1 MSPRDAFGRPQTV
14 LLLGATSDIGL
25 ATVRRLVQR
34 GARTVILGGRDPE
47 RVSDLEVDVD
57 YRYFDATDTAA
68 HTKFFND
75 LFSDHPRIDVVLV
88 AFGVLHDQLGV
99 EEDPSGAVEMAEVNY
114 VGAASALLHVSQHM
128 EMSGG
133 GDLVLFSSVAGM
145 RPRRSNY
152 VYGSSKA
159 GVDFMARGL
168 ATALIDSDVHVMVV
182 RPGFVHTAMTRG
194 MRSRPFAVEP
204 QTVAR
209 AVVRGL
215 ARRDRVVYVP
225 GVLRWV
231 MAMVRLLPDRVVNR
245 LEA

>member
-1 MSPRDAFGRPQTV
+1 MSPRDAFGIPQTV

-47 RVSDLEVDVD
+47 RASGLEGDVD
-57 YRYFDATDTAA
+57 YRHFDATDTAA
-68 HTKFFND
+68 HTKFFTD
-75 LFSDHPRIDVVLV
+75 LFTDHPGIDVVLV
-88 AFGVLHDQLGV
+88 AFGILHDQRGV
-99 EEDPSGAVEMAEVNY
+99 EDEPRGAVEMAEVNY
-114 VGAASALLHVSQHM
+114 VGAASALLHASQHM
-128 EMSGG
+128 ELSGG

-159 GVDFMARGL
+159 GIDFMARGL
-168 ATALIDSDVHVMVV
+168 AAALVDTDVHVMVV

-194 MRSRPFAVEP
+194 MKSRPFAVEP
-204 QTVAR
+204 ETVAR

-231 MAMVRLLPDRVVNR
+231 MAMIRLLPDRVVNR